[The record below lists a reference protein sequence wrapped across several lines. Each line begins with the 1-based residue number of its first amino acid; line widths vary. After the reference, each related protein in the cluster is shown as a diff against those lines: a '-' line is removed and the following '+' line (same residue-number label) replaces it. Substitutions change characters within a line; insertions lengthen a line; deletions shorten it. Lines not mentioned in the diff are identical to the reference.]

1 MGLKFDKRQTDI
13 ARKAKISSEM
23 SVSPTFQTSF
33 HDMVDWSDE
42 VLPTRTR
49 SVHTNTLCELNM
61 KYECSSD

>member
-13 ARKAKISSEM
+13 ARRDKISSEM

-42 VLPTRTR
+42 VLH
-49 SVHTNTLCELNM
+49 VHVHVAYIRILCVN
-61 KYECSSD
+61 